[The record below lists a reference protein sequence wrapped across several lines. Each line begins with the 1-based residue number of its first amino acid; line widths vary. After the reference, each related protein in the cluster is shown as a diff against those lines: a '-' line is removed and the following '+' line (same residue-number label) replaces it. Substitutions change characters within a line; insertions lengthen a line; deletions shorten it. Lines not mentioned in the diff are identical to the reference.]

1 MATTSDLSKGAFLR
15 YNNELIQVLEYVH
28 ITPGKGQAQ
37 YQVKGRNVKTGKQSE
52 IRFRSGEKIDLVK
65 VQTKEMQFLY
75 KEENALM
82 CMDNETFEQL
92 PIAAELF
99 GDALK
104 FLKEN
109 MMVMIQF
116 DDNDEAV
123 FAEPPTFV
131 ELEVTYTE
139 PGVKGDTA
147 TRTLKPATLETGA
160 EISVPLFVDM
170 GEIIKIDTRTSEYVE
185 RVKN

>member
-15 YNNELIQVLEYVH
+15 YNGELIQVIDYTH

-37 YQVKGRNVKTGKQSE
+37 YQVKGRNMLTGKQSE
-52 IRFRSGEKIDLVK
+52 IRFRSGEKIDLVR
-65 VQTKEMQFLY
+65 VISKEMQYLY
-75 KEENALM
+75 KEGEALM

-92 PIAAELF
+92 PIPENLF
-99 GDALK
+99 GDSLK

-109 MMVMIQF
+109 MNVTIQF
-116 DDNDEAV
+116 DENDEAIN
-123 FAEPPTFV
+123 AEPPTFV
-131 ELEVTYTE
+131 EMEITYTE
-139 PGVKGDTA
+139 PGIKGDTA
-147 TRTLKPATLETGA
+147 TKTLKPATVETGA

-170 GEIIKIDTRTSEYVE
+170 GEMVKIDTRTGEYVE